1 MRGEGNVIYFSALT
15 KNFLKEISMS
25 TKMPAMIAAGL
36 TVLLLII
43 FAVLA
48 LGFEMV
54 ALNGAS
60 ERQGLTAMSLSIV
73 CHSAGAILLGILAWR
88 STTFMISKL
97 KLNPILAVLFTAML
111 GFLAAGAVSFLSVMI
126 AIPLAGIR

>member
-1 MRGEGNVIYFSALT
+1 MSA
-15 KNFLKEISMS
+15 
-25 TKMPAMIAAGL
+25 KMPAMIAAGL
-36 TVLLLII
+36 TVLLLVL

-73 CHSAGAILLGILAWR
+73 CHSAGAILLGVLAWR
-88 STTFMISKL
+88 STNLMIAKL
-97 KLNPILAVLFTAML
+97 KLNPLLAVLFTAML

-126 AIPLAGIR
+126 SIPLAGIR

>member
-1 MRGEGNVIYFSALT
+1 
-15 KNFLKEISMS
+15 MS
-25 TKMPAMIAAGL
+25 TRIPAMIAAGL
-36 TVLLLII
+36 TVLLLLM

-54 ALNGAS
+54 ALNGVS

-73 CHSAGAILLGILAWR
+73 CHSAGAILLGVLAWR
-88 STTFMISKL
+88 STNIMITQF
-97 KLNPILAVLFTAML
+97 KLNQVLAVLFTVVL